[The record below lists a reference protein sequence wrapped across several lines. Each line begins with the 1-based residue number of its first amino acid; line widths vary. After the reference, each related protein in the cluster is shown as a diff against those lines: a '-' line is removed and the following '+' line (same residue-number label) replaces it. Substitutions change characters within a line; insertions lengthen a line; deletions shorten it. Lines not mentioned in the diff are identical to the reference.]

1 MPKYLLTASYSHEG
15 QKGVLKEGG
24 SARVTA
30 TEAIVKRVGGK
41 MESYYFA
48 LGGHDVY
55 VIAEL
60 PSNAAAVAVA
70 ATIGASGAIRSFETV
85 ALMSPEEIDA
95 AMKLSPIYR
104 PPGH

>member
-15 QKGVLKEGG
+15 QKGLLREGG

-30 TEAIVKRVGGK
+30 MDAVIRRVGGK

-55 VIAEL
+55 VTAEL
-60 PSNAAAVAVA
+60 PNNAAAVAVG
-70 ATIGASGAIRSFETV
+70 ATIGASGAISKFETV
-85 ALMSPEEIDA
+85 ALMGPEEVDA
-95 AMKLSPIYR
+95 AVKLSPIYR

>member
-1 MPKYLLTASYSHEG
+1 MPKYLLIASYSHDG

-30 TEAIVKRVGGK
+30 TEAVIKRVGGK

-55 VIAEL
+55 VTAEL
-60 PSNAAAVAVA
+60 PGNAAAVAVA
-70 ATIGASGAIRSFETV
+70 ATIRASGAISALETV
-85 ALMSPEEIDA
+85 ALMSPADIDA
-95 AMKLSPIYR
+95 AVKLSPIYR
-104 PPGH
+104 PPGQ